1 MNCSEIELAE
11 IDKTKNSSKTYSLD
25 MADCPTP
32 PIRHP
37 PDTVKRRANDFKFV
51 AFYPICSD
59 GGDAVG
65 YGDDCDWRNGKRI
78 INHGGHS
85 RNSENG
91 AKAKKKLRKN
101 SENSLSNLKYI
112 VHSRKKQVNQRIS
125 RVLEKFFFAF
135 FAVS

>member
-1 MNCSEIELAE
+1 MQIRSTETAIRLPMAIFSDLFYAFCH
-11 IDKTKNSSKTYSLD
+11 SLIRC
-25 MADCPTP
+25 MVAQSVTDCPTP

-78 INHGGHS
+78 INHGGYS

-91 AKAKKKLRKN
+91 AKAKKNCAKTQKIL
-101 SENSLSNLKYI
+101 
-112 VHSRKKQVNQRIS
+112 
-125 RVLEKFFFAF
+125 
-135 FAVS
+135 

>member
-37 PDTVKRRANDFKFV
+37 PDTVKRRANDFK
-51 AFYPICSD
+51 
-59 GGDAVG
+59 
-65 YGDDCDWRNGKRI
+65 
-78 INHGGHS
+78 
-85 RNSENG
+85 
-91 AKAKKKLRKN
+91 
-101 SENSLSNLKYI
+101 
-112 VHSRKKQVNQRIS
+112 VNQRIS